1 MAGGAGAGARP
12 AGAGAFGHEGLF
24 YRDPAGLL
32 AGTVPFVTDGLAAG
46 EPVLVAMPG
55 ANLRL
60 VRDAVGATD
69 RVRWADMTQ
78 AGRNPGRIIP
88 WVLQAFIDQH
98 AGRRV
103 RIIGEPIWAG
113 RSEAEYPACAQH
125 EAMINMAF
133 AGRDATILCPYDV
146 GGLGA
151 DVLADAHAT
160 HPVLVDDTGRRS
172 SPDYAPVEIVARYN
186 RPLPAPV
193 EPAAALTYEFDS
205 LPAVRR
211 FVAGH
216 GGAAGLDE
224 DRLADLQIAVTE
236 LAANSIAHAGGRGVL
251 RVWRTAGHLVCEI
264 HDDGWLADP
273 LAGRLT
279 PAPDGVGGRG
289 LVIVQA
295 LCDLVRVHSTPAG
308 TTVRLYVRHPA

>member
-1 MAGGAGAGARP
+1 MTPEPNEAAE
-12 AGAGAFGHEGLF
+12 AFVHEGLF
-24 YRDPAGLL
+24 YRDPDELL
-32 AGTVPFVTDGLAAG
+32 AGTVPFVTGGLTAG

-60 VRDAVGATD
+60 VRDAVGETD
-69 RVRWADMTQ
+69 GVRWADMTE

-113 RSEAEYPACAQH
+113 RSDTEYPACAQH
-125 EAMINMAF
+125 EALINMAF
-133 AGRDATILCPYDV
+133 VGRDATILCPYDV
-146 GGLGA
+146 AGLDD
-151 DVLADAHAT
+151 DVLTDAYAT
-160 HPVLVDDTGRRS
+160 HPILVDDAGRRS
-172 SPDYAPVEIVARYN
+172 SGAYAPSDVVARYN
-186 RPLPAPV
+186 LPLPAPA
-193 EPAAALTYEFDS
+193 EPVATLSYRFDT
-205 LPAVRR
+205 LPTVRT

-216 GGAAGLDE
+216 GQVAGLDE
-224 DRLADLQIAVTE
+224 ERVADLQIAVTE
-236 LAANSIAHAGGRGVL
+236 LATNSIAHAGGAGVL
-251 RVWRTAGHLVCEI
+251 RVWRTAEHLVCEI

-279 PAPDGVGGRG
+279 PAKDGIGGRG

-295 LCDLVRVHSTPAG
+295 LCDLVRVHSTAAG
-308 TTVRLYVRHPA
+308 TTVRLHMRRPA

>member
-1 MAGGAGAGARP
+1 MTPGPNGA
-12 AGAGAFGHEGLF
+12 AGAFVHEGLF
-24 YRDPAGLL
+24 YRDPGELL

-55 ANLRL
+55 ANVGL
-60 VRDAVGATD
+60 VRDAVGDAD
-69 RVRWADMTQ
+69 GVRWADMSE

-88 WVLQAFIDQH
+88 WVLQAFIDRH

-113 RSEAEYPACAQH
+113 RSDTEYPACAQH
-125 EAMINMAF
+125 EALINMAF
-133 AGRDATILCPYDV
+133 AGREATILCPYDV
-146 GGLGA
+146 AGLDDG
-151 DVLADAHAT
+151 VLADAYAT
-160 HPVLVDDTGRRS
+160 HPVLVDDAGRRP
-172 SPDYAPVEIVARYN
+172 SPAYAPADVVARYN
-186 RPLPAPV
+186 LPLPAPTAPV
-193 EPAAALTYEFDS
+193 ATLAYRFET
-205 LPAVRR
+205 LPAVRA

-216 GGAAGLDE
+216 GQVAGLDE
-224 DRLADLQIAVTE
+224 DRVDDLQIAVTE
-236 LAANSIAHAGGRGVL
+236 LATNSVAHAGGGGVL
-251 RVWRTAGHLVCEI
+251 RVWRTAEHLVCEI

-279 PAPDGVGGRG
+279 PAADGVGGRG

-308 TTVRLYVRHPA
+308 TTVRLHVRRPG